1 MILALGCPRSCILI
15 LLKKPST
22 FYLKLLK
29 LIWTPYLFCVAKYG
43 HKFQDLSALFWWQ
56 NVTGESDRCW
66 ETDFALCL
74 WALIFSGL
82 NVWEYLSLRRKQKY
96 VHMLSVVHIVSRV
109 CGPCRKPT
117 CESSNDPGILGEKA
131 MFFSCSAKESLS
143 QSPIFPRKI
152 FCGSLTSQNVYRFC
166 MKNMIY
172 WKTRGKAGL
181 SKVSFS
187 IRGSDKCLIYCV
199 WDSPKRRQYLVF
211 PQSIWSG
218 GLPWWSSGKASACQ
232 SRGHR
237 FDPWSRKIPHRN
249 N

>member
-1 MILALGCPRSCILI
+1 MLSLILILDKQQMILALGCPRSCILI

-22 FYLKLLK
+22 FHLKLLK

-82 NVWEYLSLRRKQKY
+82 NVWEYLSPRRKQKY

-131 MFFSCSAKESLS
+131 MFFFL
-143 QSPIFPRKI
+143 
-152 FCGSLTSQNVYRFC
+152 
-166 MKNMIY
+166 
-172 WKTRGKAGL
+172 L
-181 SKVSFS
+181 SKRKSFPITYIS
-187 IRGSDKCLIYCV
+187 QEDILRITNFTKCL
-199 WDSPKRRQYLVF
+199 
-211 PQSIWSG
+211 
-218 GLPWWSSGKASACQ
+218 
-232 SRGHR
+232 
-237 FDPWSRKIPHRN
+237 
-249 N
+249 